1 MTDPRGRS
9 WQYSTGISLNGFD
22 FEKRV
27 SSETPGAADLPLVS
41 VVFLAYNRRRE
52 LLRSL
57 AHMINESGYPPA
69 ALEVLVVDNASADG
83 TAEAVA
89 ESFPDVR
96 LVRNEDNLGAPGW
109 NAGFALA
116 RGSYVLILDDDA
128 YLRPGDLERAVRAA
142 EEEHAGLVSFSVV
155 SSFEPDRRLNDDW
168 PTGLLSFWGCAALVS
183 RDALGSLG
191 GYDPNIFIWA
201 NEVDLT
207 MRLLDRGFR
216 HLHLPDVCAI
226 HMKER
231 IVTFEP
237 RRYLVNARHHGYIAG
252 KLLRPADAAAV
263 VFNIAQ
269 QAAVDTFAQR
279 RMAIGAVKEVLAGLW
294 QGWRAREPVRPVVS
308 RAYRDNFHAF
318 AGPWPFTRSVRERF
332 GARGSDAEVAHQ
344 REDRTVAFYRR
355 RAAFYPT
362 GRASLKL

>member
-1 MTDPRGRS
+1 M
-9 WQYSTGISLNGFD
+9 
-22 FEKRV
+22 

-57 AHMINESGYPPA
+57 HQTINESGYPSS

-89 ESFPDVR
+89 DAFPDVR
-96 LVRNEDNLGAPGW
+96 VVRNADNLGAPGW
-109 NAGFALA
+109 NAGFARA
-116 RGSYVLILDDDA
+116 RGKYVLILDDDA

-155 SSFEPDRRLNDDW
+155 SAFELDRRLNDDW
-168 PTGLLSFWGCAALVS
+168 PTGLLSFWGCAALVN
-183 RDALGSLG
+183 RDALSSLG
-191 GYDPNIFIWA
+191 GYDPNLFIWA

-216 HLHLPDVCAI
+216 HLHLPDVYAI

-231 IVTFEP
+231 IVEFEP

-252 KLLRPADAAAV
+252 KLLRPGDASAAV
-263 VFNIAQ
+263 LNIAQ

-279 RMAIGAVKEVLAGLW
+279 RMAIGAVKEVLAGLRE
-294 QGWRAREPVRPVVS
+294 GLRVREPVRPVVS
-308 RAYRDNFHAF
+308 RAYRHNFHAF
-318 AGPWPFTRSVRERF
+318 AGPWPFTRSVRERL
-332 GARGSDAEVAHQ
+332 GARGGDGDVTTQ
-344 REDRTVAFYRR
+344 RVDRNAAYYSE

-362 GRASLKL
+362 ARASLKL